1 MMELNVQ
8 IKQAGKRKNKII
20 TEKLLLKEVPRTIEE
35 LLVFTVKAK
44 YWEYR
49 KRKEIS
55 EDFENEDLKKQVLY
69 FQDKIDQQAAEG
81 KIDFGI
87 IKSYSKISEYQALE
101 TALQAFEDG
110 IVAVFI
116 DGIRYEKLSDKL
128 ELTGEETVTFVKLIM
143 LTGRLW

>member
-1 MMELNVQ
+1 MKSVASHSL
-8 IKQAGKRKNKII
+8 
-20 TEKLLLKEVPRTIEE
+20 
-35 LLVFTVKAK
+35 
-44 YWEYR
+44 
-49 KRKEIS
+49 KEIS

-69 FQDKIDQQAAEG
+69 SQDKIDRQAAEG

-87 IKSYSKISEYQALE
+87 IKSYSKISENQALE

>member
-1 MMELNVQ
+1 MELNVQ

-69 FQDKIDQQAAEG
+69 SQDKIDQQAAEG

-87 IKSYSKISEYQALE
+87 IKSYSKISENQALE